1 MWMLAVMAAAGTE
14 RTIKVPLTFLPAR
27 EYKASLVR
35 DNKTNDAA
43 VVVENTTARRGDTL
57 TIEMRSGGG
66 FVGRFTPQ

>member
-1 MWMLAVMAAAGTE
+1 MWMLAVMSGGGTE
-14 RTIKVPLTFLPAR
+14 RTIKVPLTFLTAS

-43 VVVENTTARRGDTL
+43 VFVENTTARRNDTL

-66 FVGRFTPQ
+66 FVGRFLKQ